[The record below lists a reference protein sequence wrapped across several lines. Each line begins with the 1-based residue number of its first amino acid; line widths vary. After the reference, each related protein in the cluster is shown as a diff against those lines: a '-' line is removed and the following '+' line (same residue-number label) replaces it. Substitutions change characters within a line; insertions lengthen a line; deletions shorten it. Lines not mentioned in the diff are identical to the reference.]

1 MNDLRSFAEP
11 SLPCGTAVL
20 HGAVA
25 RPPHIEWAAQPVQ
38 SARLLDADV
47 DAVRRLP
54 DVVEVVVRRDFIGL
68 VATTATAAVHAAAQL
83 RVRWAMPSGAVE
95 AAASPAK
102 TRILAEEGAVDAA
115 YSGGAVIEA
124 SYSWPLN
131 AASIEGAWA
140 VAECADGVLTVWVPI
155 EAPGNLRAELA
166 ALLDLPL
173 AQVRLVSA
181 ATAAPCPEARH
192 AAADAALLAQA
203 AGRAVRVDL
212 TPEQLRIGRGYPVIS
227 RVKAALG
234 LDARLSAYQ
243 MVSDATPPSA
253 PPLALVL
260 TGIGM
265 PTAEVLQSPAGAVP
279 PYRYANLRIAETGV
293 RGAAPAANP
302 AEGMLAAH
310 VFAHECALD
319 ELAAAAGIDP
329 VHLRI
334 AHIDDE
340 NGSALVQRVAA
351 RAGWQTEGRRPPGA
365 GVAHGRGFAYASVP
379 ELDDETP
386 ASHAAWVAE
395 VTVDMSTGEVG
406 VARVVVGHD
415 ESGHRLSAAHA
426 GALPESPSQ
435 ALEHAALEE
444 ARRLTAGNASF
455 DSWDL
460 AAIAA
465 SPGERAQPPA
475 TFPEQHTAQPLLRGA
490 GMAMLPAAPAIA
502 NAIFDATGVRLRE
515 PPFSPERIREAL
527 ADRQGNSRP
536 RRRGM
541 LAAAGAVA
549 LAALAAILP
558 WRAPLAPSSPPPAGF
573 YSAATIERGRL
584 VAAAGDCAVCH
595 TAPNGRVNAG
605 GLALDTPFGIIYSS
619 NITPDPDTGIGS
631 WSYAAFERA
640 MREGVHRDG
649 RRLYPAF
656 PYTAFAKVS
665 EDDMHSLYAYLM
677 SEPAVVSK
685 PPETK
690 LAFPFN
696 LRPLLAGWNLLFHRN
711 AAFRPDPSR
720 SAQWN
725 RGAYLAEG
733 LGHCGACHSPRN
745 ALGAEQGGKAYLG
758 GGQAEGWDA
767 PALGALSHAPLPW
780 TEDELYRYLRHG
792 YAPLHGPAA
801 GPMAPVVESLAE
813 LPDSDVRAIATYI
826 ASYNAEVPSQAVLDD
841 SARKL
846 RERSEAE
853 GAVQKGAGANI
864 FAGACA
870 VCHTTGQGTD
880 MFGEK
885 LPLALNTNLHAPRPD
900 NLIQVLMRGASTSA
914 SSQVGAMPGFAD
926 SLSDRQMTEL
936 VGYLRRVYAPDK
948 PAWSD
953 VGASVTRL
961 REAAH

>member
-1 MNDLRSFAEP
+1 MNDLRSFTEP
-11 SLPCGTAVL
+11 PLPCGTAVL
-20 HGAVA
+20 HGVVI
-25 RPPHIEWAAQPVQ
+25 RPPQIEWTAQPVQ
-38 SARLLDADV
+38 SARLLHADV

-54 DVVEVVVRRDFIGL
+54 HVLEVVVRRDFIGL
-68 VATTATAAVHAAAQL
+68 VATTAQSAEQAATQL
-83 RVRWAMPSGAVE
+83 RATWWAPSGAVE
-95 AAASPAK
+95 DAASLARTRVVAK
-102 TRILAEEGAVDAA
+102 DGADEVADSAGVA
-115 YSGGAVIEA
+115 IEA

-131 AASIEGAWA
+131 VSANESVWA
-140 VAECADGVLTVWVPI
+140 VAECGDSVLTIWAPI
-155 EAPGNLRAELA
+155 DAPGNLRAELA
-166 ALLDLPL
+166 ALLELPP
-173 AQVRLVSA
+173 AQVRLVCV
-181 ATAAPCPEARH
+181 ATGMPCPEARH
-192 AAADAALLAQA
+192 AAADAALLSRAV
-203 AGRAVRVDL
+203 GRVVRVDL
-212 TPEQLRIGRGYPVIS
+212 TPAQLRIGHGYPVIS
-227 RVKAALG
+227 QVKAALG
-234 LDARLSAYQ
+234 PDACLSVYQ
-243 MVSDATPPSA
+243 MVSGATPPSA

-260 TGIGM
+260 TGVGV
-265 PTAEVLQSPAGAVP
+265 PTAEVPQTPVGAVP
-279 PYRYANLRIAETGV
+279 PYRYANLHISETEARGV
-293 RGAAPAANP
+293 APVANP

-334 AHIDDE
+334 AHIKDE

-351 RAGWQTEGRRPPGA
+351 RAGWEPGHRRAPGT

-379 ELDDETP
+379 ELDDQTP
-386 ASHAAWVAE
+386 GSHAAWVAE
-395 VTVDMSTGEVG
+395 VTVDMSTGEVS

-415 ESGHRLSAAHA
+415 ESAHRLSAARV
-426 GALPESPSQ
+426 GVLSDMPGQ

-444 ARRLTAGNASF
+444 ARRLTAAAASF

-465 SPGERAQPPA
+465 SPGHTAPPPA
-475 TFPEQHTAQPLLRGA
+475 KLQEKHANQPLLRGA
-490 GMAMLPAAPAIA
+490 GTAMLPAAPAIA

-515 PPFSPERIREAL
+515 PPFSPERIRQAL
-527 ADRQGNSRP
+527 DDRKGLSKPQ
-536 RRRGM
+536 RRGM
-541 LAAAGAVA
+541 LAAAGAAA
-549 LAALAAILP
+549 LAALAAMLP
-558 WRAPLAPSSPPPAGF
+558 WRAPIAPTSPPSAGF
-573 YSAATIERGRL
+573 YSAQTIERGRL

-595 TAPNGRVNAG
+595 TAPNGKVNAG

-656 PYTAFAKVS
+656 PYTAFAKIS
-665 EDDMHSLYAYLM
+665 EADMQSLYAYLM
-677 SEPAVVSK
+677 SQPAVASR

-696 LRPLLAGWNLLFHRN
+696 MRPMLTGWNLLFHRN
-711 AAFRPDPSR
+711 TEFRPDPSR
-720 SAQWN
+720 SAAWN

-733 LGHCGACHSPRN
+733 LGHCSACHSPRN
-745 ALGAEQGGKAYLG
+745 ALGAEKAGKAYLG

-780 TEDELYRYLRHG
+780 TEDELYSYMRHG

-826 ASYNAEVPSQAVLDD
+826 ASFNTDVPSQAVLDD

-853 GAVQKGAGANI
+853 VELQKGAGANI

-870 VCHTTGQGTD
+870 VCHTAEQGLD

-900 NLIQVLMRGASTSA
+900 NLIQVLMRGVSTSA

-936 VGYLRRVYAPDK
+936 VEYLRRVYAPDK
-948 PAWSD
+948 PAWTD
-953 VGASVTRL
+953 VGTSVARL
-961 REAAH
+961 RTAAH

>member
-1 MNDLRSFAEP
+1 MSELESFAEP
-11 SLPCGTAVL
+11 PLPCGTAVL
-20 HGAVA
+20 HGAVV

-38 SARLLDADV
+38 SARLLEADV
-47 DAVRRLP
+47 ETLRRLP
-54 DVVEVVVRRDFIGL
+54 GVVDVVMRRDFIGL
-68 VATTATAAVHAAAQL
+68 LASTGKAAWQAAAQL
-83 RVRWAMPSGAVE
+83 RARWSLPAGAVE
-95 AAASPAK
+95 HAAAPALTRIVAEIGDIDAAAS
-102 TRILAEEGAVDAA
+102 
-115 YSGGAVIEA
+115 GGTVIEA

-131 AASIEGAWA
+131 ASASEGAWA
-140 VAECADGVLTVWVPI
+140 AAEWADGVLTVWAPI
-155 EAPGNLRAELA
+155 NAPGNLRAELA
-166 ALLDLPL
+166 ALLNLSL
-173 AQVRLVSA
+173 AQVRLVGVA
-181 ATAAPCPEARH
+181 ATAPCPEARH
-192 AAADAALLAQA
+192 AAADAALLSST

-212 TPEQLRIGRGYPVIS
+212 TPKQLRIGPGYPVAS
-227 RVKAALG
+227 RIRAALG
-234 LDARLSAYQ
+234 PDDCLMAYQ

-260 TGIGM
+260 TGVGV
-265 PTAEVLQSPAGAVP
+265 PTAEVPQAPAGAVP
-279 PYRYANLRIAETGV
+279 PYRCANLRIAETEV
-293 RGAAPAANP
+293 QGAAPVANP
-302 AEGMLAAH
+302 ADGMLAAH

-329 VHLRI
+329 VQLRL
-334 AHIDDE
+334 AHIADE
-340 NGSALVQRVAA
+340 SGGALVRRVAE
-351 RAGWQTEGRRPPGA
+351 RAGWEPRSPRPA
-365 GVAHGRGFAYASVP
+365 GTGMARGRGFAYASVP
-379 ELDDETP
+379 EFADETP
-386 ASHAAWVAE
+386 GGHAAWVAE
-395 VTVDMSTGEVG
+395 VTVDMATGEVG

-415 ESGHRLSAAHA
+415 ESARRLPAAPA
-426 GALPESPSQ
+426 SALPETRGQ

-455 DSWDL
+455 DAWEL
-460 AAIAA
+460 AATA
-465 SPGERAQPPA
+465 SSPQEIAQPPA
-475 TFPEQHTAQPLLRGA
+475 TSSGQQTAQPLLRGA
-490 GMAMLPAAPAIA
+490 GIAMLPAAPAIA
-502 NAIFDATGVRLRE
+502 NAIFDATGVRLRA
-515 PPFSPERIREAL
+515 PPFSPERIRQAL
-527 ADRQGNSRP
+527 ADREGKARP
-536 RRRGM
+536 RRPGM

-549 LAALAAILP
+549 FAALAAVLP
-558 WRAPLAPSSPPPAGF
+558 WRAPMAPSSPPPAGF
-573 YSAATIERGRL
+573 YSAQTIERGRL

-619 NITPDPDTGIGS
+619 NITPDPETGIGK
-631 WSYAAFERA
+631 WSYGAFERA
-640 MREGVHRDG
+640 MREGVHQDG

-656 PYTAFAKVS
+656 PYTAFAKIS
-665 EDDMHSLYAYLM
+665 EADMHSLYAYLM
-677 SEPAVVSK
+677 SEPAVASK
-685 PPETK
+685 PPETR

-696 LRPLLAGWNLLFHRN
+696 MRPLLAGWNLLFHSN

-720 SAQWN
+720 SAEWN

-733 LGHCGACHSPRN
+733 LGHCSACHSPRN
-745 ALGAEQGGKAYLG
+745 ALGAEKKGKAFLG

-767 PALGALSHAPLPW
+767 PALGALSDAPLPW
-780 TEDELYRYLRHG
+780 TEDELYSYLRRG

-826 ASYNAEVPSQAVLDD
+826 ASYNAAVPSQAVLEEG
-841 SARKL
+841 ARKL

-853 GAVQKGAGANI
+853 SALHKGAGANI

-870 VCHTTGQGTD
+870 VCHTSGQGMD

-900 NLIQVLMRGASTSA
+900 NLIQVLMRGVSTSA

-948 PAWSD
+948 PAWAD
-953 VGASVTRL
+953 VGASVARL